1 MAAIVNDMG
10 SNLKADVIL
19 PAAGLSERMKLH
31 TAKQFINVL
40 GHPIIAYTIE
50 CFHRLLWIRHII
62 VLVNDDQVETMKGL
76 IKSYGFVKVSVHTGS
91 YTRHRS
97 IFSGIK
103 ALEAACFDT
112 DVVLIHDA
120 ARPVVCEEI
129 IHKVASAAKTHG
141 AAGVTRPLVSTVVK
155 GDTDSK
161 LYESLERSSYRNSE
175 MPQGFQYSVVA
186 SAYEKSSTEDLNF
199 GTECLLLVMKY
210 TSCRAL
216 LLEGTDELW
225 KVTYKQDLFTLE
237 SVLKEKLTSVS
248 ILNKSAKDLQRFEDE
263 IKQKLKSYQLKLSD
277 CEKTPANTYVVYTDP
292 TNINLVEITSTVAK
306 GYIRSSSPV
315 KLRLLMVMVFVFD
328 QQPDAT
334 FKRSDQQSSNESF
347 ENQKKSEDQFNCF
360 PQPVLDWQYCLQKTV
375 KAIKRQLD
383 MIYKINPIIVGVIC
397 KVSIC
402 RLNTNKIQIN
412 KSRFHFFSTGIS
424 SILFGTEYIELE
436 SYLYYYVLKGLFVF
450 NI

>member
-1 MAAIVNDMG
+1 MAPQPHSLERTLLSTHPKCNCAITHMG

-141 AAGVTRPLVSTVVK
+141 
-155 GDTDSK
+155 
-161 LYESLERSSYRNSE
+161 
-175 MPQGFQYSVVA
+175 
-186 SAYEKSSTEDLNF
+186 SSTEDLNF